1 MALRAAEDDEVA
13 LDGSTRARAHACS
26 VDTRVDAWSFYIS
39 GGDVSPKGG
48 RK

>member
-1 MALRAAEDDEVA
+1 MMKTRWWRGLSADRA
-13 LDGSTRARAHACS
+13 GIRAGI
-26 VDTRVDAWSFYIS
+26 WSFYIS